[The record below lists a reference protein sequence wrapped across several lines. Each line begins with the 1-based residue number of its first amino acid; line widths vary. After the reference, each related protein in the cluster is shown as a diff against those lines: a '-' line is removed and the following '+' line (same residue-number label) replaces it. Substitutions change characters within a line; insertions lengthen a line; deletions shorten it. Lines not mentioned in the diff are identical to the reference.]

1 MARVGVDAANA
12 YLEQS
17 DDKKVNISNNK
28 QMYNASHGRYIR
40 DIIGFARKN
49 SISPTGNLP

>member
-1 MARVGVDAANA
+1 VGVDAANA